1 MNDILWK
8 LFKNTGDLKYYLF
21 MKEIEKDEDELWY
34 LTLKIKEGDY
44 HEPESI

>member
-21 MKEIEKDEDELWY
+21 MKEIEKDEDR
-34 LTLKIKEGDY
+34 
-44 HEPESI
+44 ESKRDNN